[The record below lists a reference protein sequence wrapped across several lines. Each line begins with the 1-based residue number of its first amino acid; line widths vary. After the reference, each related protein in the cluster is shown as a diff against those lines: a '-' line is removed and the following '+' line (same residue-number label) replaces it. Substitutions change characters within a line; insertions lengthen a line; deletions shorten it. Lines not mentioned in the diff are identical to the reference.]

1 VARSR
6 GDLISIV
13 SLCNSCE
20 TREGEIPCCVG
31 NGVSGAVK
39 VAACSVFDED
49 FVVVGTFSIGGV
61 ELGHGLAEAFV
72 AHR

>member
-1 VARSR
+1 V
-6 GDLISIV
+6 
-13 SLCNSCE
+13 E
-20 TREGEIPCCVG
+20 
-31 NGVSGAVK
+31 